1 MSSLLHP
8 LRKAYRA
15 LLDLRDEAVLARL
28 AQPRPVLR
36 VREEFPQWLNLLNL
50 RAKGVEIGVQRGTFS
65 TVLLSRWAGRHLTCV
80 DPWRSFDPAS
90 YHDTANVEQA
100 RQDANFETTRQRI
113 SPFGERA
120 SQLRKTSAE
129 AAADFAEG
137 SLDFAYIDAQ
147 HHYEAAV
154 EDIAL
159 WWPKVRSGGILA
171 GHDYLDGIVRG
182 TDFGVKRAV
191 DEFAQAQGLPVIAS
205 LEMDYPSWFI
215 VKA

>member
-36 VREEFPQWLNLLNL
+36 VREEFPLWLNLLNL

-65 TVLLSRWAGRHLTCV
+65 TVLLSHWAGQHLTCI

-129 AAADFAEG
+129 AAADFAEA

-147 HHYEAAV
+147 HHYGAVV

-159 WWPKVRSGGILA
+159 WWPKVRSGGVLA

-215 VKA
+215 VKV

>member
-1 MSSLLHP
+1 MFSLLP
-8 LRKAYRA
+8 PVRKAYRA
-15 LLDLRDEAVLARL
+15 LLDLRDEAVLARI
-28 AQPRPVLR
+28 AQPQPVLR
-36 VREEFPQWLNLLNL
+36 VRDEFPLWLNLLNL
-50 RAKGVEIGVQRGTFS
+50 RSKGVEIGVQRGTFS
-65 TVLLSRWAGRHLTCV
+65 TVLLSGWAGQHLTCI
-80 DPWRSFDPAS
+80 DPWRSFDPTS

-100 RQDANFETTRQRI
+100 RQDANFEITRQRLA
-113 SPFGERA
+113 PFGDRA

-129 AAADFAEG
+129 AAGDFAEG

-147 HHYEAAV
+147 HHYEAVV

-159 WWPKVRSGGILA
+159 WWPKVRLGGVLA
-171 GHDYLDGIVRG
+171 GHDYLDGIVSG